1 MRQKSTFLSIKRHNF
16 KLIADF
22 IRFVGYLRVLSS
34 AHRAV
39 SVRPALEKVAAEL
52 NEKLAKISGCITKM
66 DANVSAGVAGA
77 SVRVTVALDE
87 SDVRPKCII
96 WANEV
101 GGSEGSALRRAEEK
115 VNAQLS
121 NLRGQ
126 IAGFHLQSIAP
137 PLVRRTYVTLIVAVN
152 QRIPEEVGKLTAD
165 ERRGRLAAA
174 IHMLGNDPN
183 AVNLSHVAKIFDVS
197 RDVIYEDLKKLGT
210 KR

>member
-16 KLIADF
+16 KLIVGSL
-22 IRFVGYLRVLSS
+22 RFVGYLRVLSS
-34 AHRAV
+34 THRAV

-52 NEKLAKISGCITKM
+52 NEKLAKIPGCITNM

-77 SVRVTVALDE
+77 SVRVTVTLDE

-96 WANEV
+96 WANEM
-101 GGSEGSALRRAEEK
+101 GANEGSALRRAEEK
-115 VNAQLS
+115 VNVQLS
-121 NLRGQ
+121 KLRGQ

-152 QRIPEEVGKLTAD
+152 QQIPEKVGKLTAD
-165 ERRGRLAAA
+165 ERRERLAAA

>member
-1 MRQKSTFLSIKRHNF
+1 LSIKRQNY
-16 KLIADF
+16 KLIVDS

-34 AHRAV
+34 THRAV

-101 GGSEGSALRRAEEK
+101 GVNEGSALRRAEEK

-121 NLRGQ
+121 ELRGQ

-152 QRIPEEVGKLTAD
+152 QRILEEVGKLTAD

-210 KR
+210 RR

>member
-1 MRQKSTFLSIKRHNF
+1 M
-16 KLIADF
+16 ADS

-52 NEKLAKISGCITKM
+52 NEKLAKIPGCITKM
-66 DANVSAGVAGA
+66 DANISAGVAGA

-87 SDVRPKCII
+87 SDIRPKCII

-101 GGSEGSALRRAEEK
+101 GGNETNALRRAEEK
-115 VNAQLS
+115 VNTQLS
-121 NLRGQ
+121 KLRGQ
-126 IAGFHLQSIAP
+126 IAGFHLQSIGP
-137 PLVRRTYVTLIVAVN
+137 PLVRRIYVGVTLIVAVN
-152 QRIPEEVGKLTAD
+152 QQIPKEVGKLTAD

-210 KR
+210 RR

>member
-1 MRQKSTFLSIKRHNF
+1 
-16 KLIADF
+16 
-22 IRFVGYLRVLSS
+22 
-34 AHRAV
+34 
-39 SVRPALEKVAAEL
+39 
-52 NEKLAKISGCITKM
+52 M

-77 SVRVTVALDE
+77 SAWITVALDE
-87 SDVRPKCII
+87 NAIRPKCII

-101 GGSEGSALRRAEEK
+101 GGNEGSALRRAEEK
-115 VNAQLS
+115 VNTQLS
-121 NLRGQ
+121 KLRGE

-152 QRIPEEVGKLTAD
+152 QQIPEKVGKLTAD
-165 ERRGRLAAA
+165 ERRERLAAA

>member
-16 KLIADF
+16 KLIVDSL
-22 IRFVGYLRVLSS
+22 RFVGYLRVLSS
-34 AHRAV
+34 THRAV

-52 NEKLAKISGCITKM
+52 NEKLAKIPGYITKM

-101 GGSEGSALRRAEEK
+101 GRNEGSAIRRAEEK
-115 VNAQLS
+115 VNVQLS
-121 NLRGQ
+121 KLRGQ

-152 QRIPEEVGKLTAD
+152 QQIPEKVGKLTAD
-165 ERRGRLAAA
+165 ERRERLAAA

-183 AVNLSHVAKIFDVS
+183 AVNLSHIAKIFDVS
-197 RDVIYEDLKKLGT
+197 RDVIYEDLKKLGA

>member
-1 MRQKSTFLSIKRHNF
+1 MI
-16 KLIADF
+16 
-22 IRFVGYLRVLSS
+22 SS

-52 NEKLAKISGCITKM
+52 NEKLAKIPGCITKM

-87 SDVRPKCII
+87 SDIHPKYII

-101 GGSEGSALRRAEEK
+101 GVNEGSALRRAEEK

-121 NLRGQ
+121 ELRGQ

-152 QRIPEEVGKLTAD
+152 QRMPEEVGKLTAD
-165 ERRGRLAAA
+165 ERRERLAAA

-210 KR
+210 RR